1 MKKKSIV
8 HIITRL
14 VNGGADEN
22 TVISC
27 NYSASV
33 GNKVYLLIGSENEKE
48 IICKLDKK
56 VELIIVKNLVRPI
69 NPLRD
74 IMAFIKINSLLKRLS
89 PDIVHT
95 HTSKAGIIGRIA
107 AWFNK
112 VPLIVHTVHILP
124 FLNVNL
130 LIKILYISLEK
141 IVAKVTHK
149 FINVSVGMKEASLKY
164 KVGIPSKHSV
174 IYSAFDTHIFKDA
187 KKSLNLYES
196 LFQEKI
202 SENIKIIL
210 MIGAFEK
217 RKRHK
222 ELVDIFYNICNN
234 YPNTILL
241 LVGDGKLISEVKN
254 YVKKLKLEQK
264 VIFSGFRN
272 DPEKFIALADICILN
287 SVREGLPRVVM
298 QYIAGGKPA
307 IVTNLPGI
315 EEIIKNDINGQVFDM
330 HNPKVLYDKLSDL
343 LSNNEKLIR
352 LTSGAKKT
360 DVSNW
365 SIENMGKK
373 IEDLYN
379 SVLLTK

>member
-1 MKKKSIV
+1 MKTKTIV

-48 IICKLDKK
+48 IIHKLDKR

-69 NPLRD
+69 NPLKD
-74 IMAFIKINSLLKRLS
+74 IMALIKINSLLKRLS

-112 VPLIVHTVHILP
+112 IPLIVHTVHILP

-130 LIKILYISLEK
+130 LIKILYILLEK
-141 IVAKVTHK
+141 VAAKATHK
-149 FINVSVGMKEASLKY
+149 FINVSAGMKEASLKY
-164 KVGIPSKHSV
+164 KIGIPSKHSI
-174 IYSAFDTHIFKDA
+174 IYSAFDTHKFKDA
-187 KKSLNLYES
+187 KKFLNLNEP

-202 SENIKIIL
+202 SKNVKIIL

-217 RKRHK
+217 RKRHR
-222 ELVDIFYNICNN
+222 ELVDIFNKVLKDYSNAL
-234 YPNTILL
+234 LL
-241 LVGDGKLISEVKN
+241 LVGDGKLMYEVKN
-254 YVKKLKLEQK
+254 QIKKLKLDK
-264 VIFSGFRN
+264 KIIFTGFRN

-298 QYIAGGKPA
+298 QYIAGGKPVL
-307 IVTNLPGI
+307 VTNLPGI
-315 EEIIKNDINGQVFDM
+315 EEIIKDDINGQVFDM
-330 HNPKVLYDKLSDL
+330 LDPKVLYNKLTDL
-343 LSNNEKLIR
+343 LSNNQKLIR
-352 LTSGAKKT
+352 LTNGAKET

-379 SVLLTK
+379 SFLQTK